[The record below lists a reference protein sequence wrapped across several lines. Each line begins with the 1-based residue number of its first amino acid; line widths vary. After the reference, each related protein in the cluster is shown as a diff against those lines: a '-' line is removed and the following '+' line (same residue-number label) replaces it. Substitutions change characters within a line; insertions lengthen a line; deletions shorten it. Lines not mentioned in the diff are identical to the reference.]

1 VTTSLNKKNVDVAHI
16 QEKILIHA
24 TLGHLGRPRHR
35 QSDNMK
41 MDLTET
47 G

>member
-1 VTTSLNKKNVDVAHI
+1 MPLNKKNGDVAHI
-16 QEKILIHA
+16 QEKICA
-24 TLGHLGRPRHR
+24 TLGHLGRPKHR
-35 QSDNMK
+35 QGHNMK

>member
-1 VTTSLNKKNVDVAHI
+1 MTTSLNKKNADVAHI
-16 QEKILIHA
+16 QEKIHA
-24 TLGHLGRPRHR
+24 TLGCPGRPRHR
-35 QSDNMK
+35 QWDNMN